1 VRLYHQLQ
9 AEYPGSAEALSSHV
23 MLGRMQLERR
33 DTERALRHFEVYL
46 QAAPLGSL
54 AQEAMQG
61 KAEALH
67 RLGRFPEERV
77 VWGDLLRAYPASIYA
92 ETARGRLREGG

>member
-1 VRLYHQLQ
+1 
-9 AEYPGSAEALSSHV
+9 

-33 DTERALRHFEVYL
+33 DTQRALRHFEVYL

-67 RLGRFPEERV
+67 HLGRSAEERI
-77 VWGDLLRAYPASIYA
+77 VWADLLRVFPASIYA
-92 ETARGRLREGG
+92 EAARGRLREGD